1 MTATTLRREILGGVA
16 VNMAAEVGATN
27 WVECVVNFNQTSSS
41 TEPHKPYNHAHSPK
55 QV

>member
-27 WVECVVNFNQTSSS
+27 WVECIVNTIKLAQSRII
-41 TEPHKPYNHAHSPK
+41 SPTTTNA
-55 QV
+55 

>member
-27 WVECVVNFNQTSSS
+27 WVQCVVNFNQTS